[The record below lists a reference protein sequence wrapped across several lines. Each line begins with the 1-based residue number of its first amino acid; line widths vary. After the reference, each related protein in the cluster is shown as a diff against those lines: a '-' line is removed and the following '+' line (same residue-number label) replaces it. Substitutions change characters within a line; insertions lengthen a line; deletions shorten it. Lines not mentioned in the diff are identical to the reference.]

1 MTASPLEAIE
11 ATLEEILE
19 EIRELA
25 FVPRTAQVIYEK
37 AVAALE
43 IVRGFGAPTK
53 AQQAAYDCIR
63 NWNEEFGEMPT
74 YREIAESL
82 GCGTTNAYRLVKG
95 LEGRGLIRLGRSY
108 TARSLRLVGN
118 DKTITTR

>member
-1 MTASPLEAIE
+1 MTGSPLEAIE
-11 ATLEEILE
+11 ATLE

-43 IVRGFGAPTK
+43 IVRGVGVPTT

-63 NWNEEFGEMPT
+63 LWNEEFGEMPT
-74 YREIAESL
+74 YREIAGYL

-95 LEGRGLIRLGRSY
+95 LEGRGLVRLGRSY

-118 DKTITTR
+118 VKTIAARE